1 LCKLSC
7 ERGDWERFVLKKR
20 LLKIKT
26 GRGKKIRRNTFAN
39 LAKDEEALSTN
50 FMEEQQGGHY
60 QVALGALLGAACG
73 DAAGAPLEHLGRVP
87 QEHEVEVS
95 LPSRVS

>member
-1 LCKLSC
+1 
-7 ERGDWERFVLKKR
+7 
-20 LLKIKT
+20 
-26 GRGKKIRRNTFAN
+26 
-39 LAKDEEALSTN
+39 
-50 FMEEQQGGHY
+50 MEEQQGGHY
-60 QVALGALLGAACG
+60 QIALGALLGAACG